1 MIRGHP
7 GSSKKNTEEME
18 LLPYVV
24 KHIIVFGLRTNNSA
38 AKESIND

>member
-1 MIRGHP
+1 MIRGHR

-18 LLPYVV
+18 LLAYVV
-24 KHIIVFGLRTNNSA
+24 KHIIVLGSRTNSA